1 MKALG
6 SLRLEKGYRD
16 FGHDMDNTDTLVQTG
31 LSFTCNF
38 DKGDFIGRDAVLAE
52 KAINKKN
59 GGMNKRMLNVLCED

>member
-1 MKALG
+1 
-6 SLRLEKGYRD
+6 
-16 FGHDMDNTDTLVQTG
+16 MDNTDTLVQTG

-52 KAINKKN
+52 KAINKQN